1 MLRRARR
8 LRHRVRDGAS
18 GVPRTPHGIRA
29 RLRVASP
36 NPVPEA
42 VLREVVETLGWPP
55 DARIE
60 AERLGGGCIHPAVA
74 LHHTDRPHTDRP
86 GDPPARA
93 FLKWDD
99 SPQPEGAS
107 FGHEA
112 RGLEVLA
119 ERGGPIIPEVLGS
132 SDGTHGSPGWL
143 LLEFLAPRPP
153 SCKDHVDLGH
163 ALARLHRPLEPEVLS
178 GLDTAEGWIATLP
191 QDNRPR
197 SSWGT
202 FWQEARLAPQIRR
215 AAPLLSAGGIEALD
229 TVAERTPDL
238 LDPVVES
245 AGGEGLSLLHGD
257 LWSGNMLYSTRG
269 PALVDPA
276 VYRGHR
282 EVDLA
287 MMELFGGFS
296 AEVIAAYE
304 DHAPLRPGYRE
315 LRRPLYQLYP
325 LLVHVNL
332 FGTGYVARTE
342 STARRVLAALG

>member
-1 MLRRARR
+1 MGSPRA
-8 LRHRVRDGAS
+8 
-18 GVPRTPHGIRA
+18 
-29 RLRVASP
+29 

-42 VLREVVETLGWPP
+42 ILREVVAALGWPF
-55 DARIE
+55 DAQIE
-60 AERLGGGCIHPAVA
+60 VERLGGGCIHPAVA
-74 LHHTDRPHTDRP
+74 LHHTDRPNTDRP
-86 GDPPARA
+86 GDPSARA

-99 SPQPEGAS
+99 SPRQDGAGFS
-107 FGHEA
+107 HEA
-112 RGLEVLA
+112 RGLRMLS
-119 ERGGPIIPEVLGS
+119 ERVGPVIPEVLGV
-132 SDGTHGSPGWL
+132 SDGPEGSPGWL
-143 LLEFLAPRPP
+143 LLEFLAPRLP
-153 SCKDHVDLGH
+153 SYEDHVGLGR
-163 ALARLHRPLEPEVLS
+163 ALARLHRPLEPDARP
-178 GLDTAEGWIATLP
+178 GLDSTEGWIATLP

-202 FWQEARLAPQIRR
+202 FWREARLAPQIRR
-215 AAPLLSAGGIEALD
+215 AAPLLSAEGIEALD
-229 TVAERTPDL
+229 TVADRAPGV
-238 LDPVVES
+238 LDPVVETT
-245 AGGEGLSLLHGD
+245 GGEGLSLLHGD
-257 LWSGNMLYSTRG
+257 LWSGNVLYSTRG

-296 AEVIAAYE
+296 AEVSAAYE
-304 DHAPLRPGYRE
+304 EHTPLRPGYRE